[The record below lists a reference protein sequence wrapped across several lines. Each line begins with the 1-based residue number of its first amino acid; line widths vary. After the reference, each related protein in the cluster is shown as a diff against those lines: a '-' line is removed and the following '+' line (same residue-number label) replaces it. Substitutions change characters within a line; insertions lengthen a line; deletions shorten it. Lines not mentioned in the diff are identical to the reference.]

1 MNSDNFFMQRCL
13 DLAIKG
19 IGKTYP
25 NPVVGCVIVND
36 NKIISE
42 GWHKL
47 YGGVHAEVDAINKI
61 EDKLFELLIYPT
73 NCLGFFSSKFN

>member
-1 MNSDNFFMQRCL
+1 MNNDNFFMQRCL

-25 NPVVGCVIVND
+25 NPLVGCVIVLD

-42 GWHKL
+42 GWHKS
-47 YGGVHAEVDAINKI
+47 YGGIHAEVDAINKI
-61 EDKLFELLIYPT
+61 KD
-73 NCLGFFSSKFN
+73 

>member
-25 NPVVGCVIVND
+25 NPLVGCVIVND

-47 YGGVHAEVDAINKI
+47 YGYQIVS
-61 EDKLFELLIYPT
+61 
-73 NCLGFFSSKFN
+73 FFLR